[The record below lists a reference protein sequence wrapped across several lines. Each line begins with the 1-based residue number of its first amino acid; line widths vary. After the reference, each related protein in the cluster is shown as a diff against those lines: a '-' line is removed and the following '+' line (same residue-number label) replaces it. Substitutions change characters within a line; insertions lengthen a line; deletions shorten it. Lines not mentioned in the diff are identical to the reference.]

1 MGEVWTVRTLLIASV
16 AVTAIAMIDATISSS
31 WDLVAVTG
39 IALGLQI
46 AALGGVTR
54 RRHHVHLRADLAVW
68 VNDRA
73 AVSGETVDALVDRAL
88 SDFASRVAIAPS
100 LEGEPRKE

>member
-1 MGEVWTVRTLLIASV
+1 MGAVWTVRTLLIASV
-16 AVTAIAMIDATISSS
+16 AVTAVAMVDATISRS

-88 SDFASRVAIAPS
+88 SDFASRVAARPP
-100 LEGEPRKE
+100 LAGEPGRE

>member
-1 MGEVWTVRTLLIASV
+1 MGAVLTVRTLLVASV
-16 AVTAIAMIDATISSS
+16 VVTAIAGIDAAIGGS
-31 WDLVAVTG
+31 WDLVAVTTL
-39 IALGLQI
+39 ALGLQV

-73 AVSGETVDALVDRAL
+73 AVSGETVDAIVDRAL
-88 SDFASRVAIAPS
+88 SDFASRVAAPP
-100 LEGEPRKE
+100 LLAGGPGRE